1 MQSPA
6 LPLNTGRRLRRPL
19 REVLYSAQVPK
30 ELLHGKNLIAVVV
43 GEDVF
48 DASSA
53 IRVLRLP
60 LRSAAA
66 RLARPRLQLVLFAL
80 ELRRRRAPPPAGEL
94 VALAADGREPLRG
107 DVRFTAAA
115 RAASPS
121 RDFSHIPFWSQEPL
135 WSCSS
140 SFWASSCQVD
150 QASQRRRRAPFA
162 GVTPPILKFQLCI
175 ALQPKRLR
183 SATNDGM

>member
-1 MQSPA
+1 MYLVTAKYFPDGGEKKEEEEA
-6 LPLNTGRRLRRPL
+6 PH
-19 REVLYSAQVPK
+19 LYSAQVPK

-48 DASSA
+48 DAFSA

-121 RDFSHIPFWSQEPL
+121 RDFSHIPFWSQEPERG
-135 WSCSS
+135 
-140 SFWASSCQVD
+140 
-150 QASQRRRRAPFA
+150 RRVKGQEGFTGKYRDAFPSLSHRRTSANIRRNARPEGRA
-162 GVTPPILKFQLCI
+162 QCVCI
-175 ALQPKRLR
+175 CII
-183 SATNDGM
+183 